1 METIILDTLGG
12 LRRHGHGLFGSCRE
26 CGSLSRYW
34 ADVTARRAPR
44 PSMFDIDIDTLVSE
58 RGHGSAVV
66 GLAPVQC
73 PHCGSADTETRITT
87 PAKPVRAR

>member
-1 METIILDTLGG
+1 
-12 LRRHGHGLFGSCRE
+12 
-26 CGSLSRYW
+26 
-34 ADVTARRAPR
+34 
-44 PSMFDIDIDTLVSE
+44 MFDIDIDTLVSE

-87 PAKPVRAR
+87 LAKPVRAR